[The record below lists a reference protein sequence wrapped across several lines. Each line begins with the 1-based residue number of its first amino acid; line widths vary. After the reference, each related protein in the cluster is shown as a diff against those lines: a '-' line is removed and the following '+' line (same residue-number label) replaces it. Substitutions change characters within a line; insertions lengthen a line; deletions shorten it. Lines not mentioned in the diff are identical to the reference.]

1 MKKITFLILAILPVF
16 GFAQTWDFT
25 NTDDGWTPLAS
36 TQAVQATYWE
46 LTSKDGVDNPGL
58 KINPVVPSV
67 DPALVSILAI
77 TMKNLSAT
85 GPLEI
90 RAQSVTSGDANSG
103 NTYVSVPISNGDSD
117 WQTYYVDFSG
127 NKWVGTVDELNIKF
141 KAIGNANFT
150 GTGTEI
156 FQIDKVEMLTSIPT
170 TLQETYNFDVDNDV
184 EGFTT
189 TNASISG
196 PTGGILTFTPVA
208 TKYAK
213 LDQLTH
219 HVDATAHKQVHI
231 TLKNNSA
238 ANDQLRFVYYPA
250 GGGQVTRTQTM
261 STLDAMEHTYTF
273 DLSDAGVDP
282 DWTGNITFTVGIGS
296 LLDGKAQDAGTV
308 EFNSIII
315 DNTLNAKNFNK
326 AEFTMYPNPAKG
338 LVYLNSANK
347 ISKVTIFDISGKLV
361 LTTSRLSNNA
371 INVSA
376 LKSGLYLLKIEDIN
390 QSKGVQ
396 KLIIK

>member
-1 MKKITFLILAILPVF
+1 MKKITFLLLAILPML
-16 GFAQTWDFT
+16 GLAQTFDFT
-25 NTDDGWTPLAS
+25 NTVDGWDAATTGATLVPNS
-36 TQAVQATYWE
+36 TFVAVN
-46 LTSKDGVDNPGL
+46 LTDGVSNPKFG
-58 KINPVVPSV
+58 SATAGV
-67 DPALVSILAI
+67 DGVTNKVCAVTLQ
-77 TMKNLSAT
+77 NLSAS
-85 GPLEI
+85 GP
-90 RAQSVTSGDANSG
+90 
-103 NTYVSVPISNGDSD
+103 TYMRVSFAKAAGGRYYSNLDITAGDSGY
-117 WQTYYVDFSG
+117 QTYYFDLTNADWG
-127 NKWVGTVDELNIKF
+127 NDVPENDIQIHF
-141 KAIGNANFT
+141 KAAGNATYTVPT
-150 GTGTEI
+150 GGVTVNV
-156 FQIDKVEMLTSIPT
+156 DKIEFIASIPT
-170 TLQETYNFDVDNDV
+170 TLQETYTFNTDNDT

-189 TNASISG
+189 TNGSISG
-196 PTGGILTFTPVA
+196 PSSGILTFTPDA

-261 STLDAMEHTYTF
+261 STSDAMEHTYTF

-347 ISKVTIFDISGKLV
+347 ISKVTIFDISGKQV

-376 LKSGLYLLKIEDIN
+376 LKAVYTY
-390 QSKGVQ
+390 
-396 KLIIK
+396 